1 MEVKL
6 HRKAR
11 KFVESRNEPE
21 YSRLKKGLTKLEKD
35 PPEGDI
41 IPLTG
46 KPGQFRTRIGGYR
59 VLFHYHKMIDGEMII
74 LVDDIDNRG
83 QVYKG

>member
-6 HRKAR
+6 HRNAR

-21 YSRLKKGLTKLEKD
+21 YSRLKKTLKKLEKE

-46 KPGQFRTRIGGYR
+46 KPGEFRTRIGGYR
-59 VLFHYHKMIDGEMII
+59 VLFHYQILNDGTKII
-74 LVDDIDNRG
+74 LVDDVDNRG